1 MKALAILAIA
11 AGSLTLM
18 STASAD
24 KYGDL
29 VAQGFRW
36 SSVHGAYA
44 CVSEDDVRRMVNNPS
59 DEVILKMVEQVK
71 AYFLTTGALV
81 QVIEEDPHSGFSKV
95 RVAGITVE
103 LWTLTKF
110 LSRHPIKD
118 IYGVVETPETS
129 GLIPTAAMGVNAGPT
144 PPGEF
149 NPSPSPGTS
158 GLPSA
163 SPTPGMAP
171 LEGPSPTPS
180 ERPTPAPD

>member
-36 SSVHGAYA
+36 SSVHGPYA
-44 CVSEDDVRRMVNNPS
+44 CVSKDDVRRMVNNPS
-59 DEVILKMVEQVK
+59 DKVILKMVEQVK

-81 QVIEEDPHSGFSKV
+81 QVIEEDPHSGLSKV

-110 LSRHPIKD
+110 LSRYPIKD
-118 IYGVVETPETS
+118 IYGV
-129 GLIPTAAMGVNAGPT
+129 IPTAGMGVNASPT

-149 NPSPSPGTS
+149 NPFPSPGTG
-158 GLPSA
+158 GLPGA
-163 SPTPGMAP
+163 RPTPGMGP
-171 LEGPSPTPS
+171 LEGTSPTPS
-180 ERPTPAPD
+180 ESRARLTNGISNPN